1 MKRIAARLVD
11 ELVDV
16 RKRLN
21 RLQLDSVEPPVLMA
35 EASLLVRLSCEHDL
49 GGVQGARLHRPAPV
63 EQGGF
68 CVRLSS
74 SSSCDQGFI
83 SSETI
88 EFFSPAFY
96 HFSLVMTTFLLHAA
110 PTQPP
115 RRLHAAPTQLHSAPA
130 RSPRRVDAAPGGVVE
145 AAWPL
150 SAVDLWRRGGG
161 VKAGWAAWR
170 NRWGGVGAAPELQKD
185 ALILFFYLSMLAFV
199 LVDERLIWYSWMCL
213 GMALLQYLFV
223 PCRES

>member
-74 SSSCDQGFI
+74 SSSCDQGFPA
-83 SSETI
+83 SSAARPLN
-88 EFFSPAFY
+88 FFLQ
-96 HFSLVMTTFLLHAA
+96 HFTTFLL
-110 PTQPP
+110 
-115 RRLHAAPTQLHSAPA
+115 S
-130 RSPRRVDAAPGGVVE
+130 
-145 AAWPL
+145 
-150 SAVDLWRRGGG
+150 
-161 VKAGWAAWR
+161 
-170 NRWGGVGAAPELQKD
+170 
-185 ALILFFYLSMLAFV
+185 
-199 LVDERLIWYSWMCL
+199 
-213 GMALLQYLFV
+213 
-223 PCRES
+223 